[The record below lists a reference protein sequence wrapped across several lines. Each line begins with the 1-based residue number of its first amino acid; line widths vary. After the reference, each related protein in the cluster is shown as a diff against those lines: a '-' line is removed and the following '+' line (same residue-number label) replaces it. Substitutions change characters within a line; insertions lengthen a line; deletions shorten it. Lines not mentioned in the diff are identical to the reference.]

1 MTTTTLAVLVP
12 LLPFLGA
19 VAGLL
24 LGRTRPRLRTPPRRP
39 AARSPPS
46 ALAVVVAVRQGG
58 DQAVDAATELTP
70 TGSVPIELAL
80 HIDGFAALVAV
91 LVGLVATCVQIY
103 STGYL
108 RDDPRYPS
116 YAALVSLFTS
126 AMLLVVY
133 SGDLMVL
140 LVGWEIMGI
149 CSYFL
154 VGHYWETPEARAAS
168 LKAFLV
174 TKLGDVPF
182 LIGLFAL
189 AADAG
194 SFRITSILGTV
205 ASGGL
210 DHPTLIALLLLAG
223 VAGKSAQF
231 PLHTWLPDAMAGP
244 TPVSAL
250 IHAATMVAAGVY
262 FVARLLP
269 VFAASAAA
277 LVVLAVMAA
286 VTMVGSALA
295 ALAQDDIKRVL
306 AYSTIGQLGY
316 MTGALAVGDRGA
328 AVFHLLSH
336 GAFKAL
342 LFLGGGRDHPRR
354 RHQLAGRHVPD
365 ERPARPR
372 PRRLLDDDRGAPR
385 ARRDPALQRLLL
397 QGGRPR
403 RRRAR
408 RHRPRRGHP
417 RRRRLDRPRRR
428 PGHRPAHRR
437 LRDPPVAAR
446 LPRPGSRG
454 PRPRQAAH
462 RHERRAVGARRPL
475 ARLRPR
481 HRPRCPTGS
490 TDATSTPTLTTSV
503 LGTGVA
509 LVGGLVTYGAW
520 RHTTAMAA
528 RVPLGAVAA
537 HPDGDAGLVE
547 AEAIASHAPAYGDMA
562 SAPDP
567 ADPGRL
573 LLGPLHRHA
582 AVGFHL
588 DAVYAALFV
597 RPVQAAAT
605 LVRFLDREVV
615 DTYVRGAGAAPRWL
629 GAAVR
634 RAQTGNV
641 QTYLERAARRLRRPG
656 GRRRPRRH
664 RGSVSRRDRYQR
676 VRDAVPSRVHRRRP
690 APRRRRRSAAG
701 PARADGEAPEQAVL
715 RHGVTVTGAVLIA
728 AIVLALGFDHDHPS
742 RMQATTDI
750 SWIPALDV
758 RIHLG
763 IDGISLPLLVLTA
776 LLTFLCALYRYFK
789 MPTGPSPK
797 AFVALAPRPRVRHPR
812 HLRRPRPAAVLPR
825 LRDGAHPD
833 VLPHR
838 PLGR

>member
-1 MTTTTLAVLVP
+1 MTTTTLAALVP
-12 LLPFLGA
+12 VLPFLGA
-19 VAGLL
+19 AAGLL
-24 LGRTRPRLRTPPRRP
+24 LGRTAPGFIRP
-39 AARSPPS
+39 
-46 ALAVVVAVRQGG
+46 LAVLPPLTSLVLAVLVAVRQGG
-58 DQAVDAATELTP
+58 GQAIDAHTELTP

-91 LVGLVATCVQIY
+91 LVGVVASCVQIY

-133 SGDLMVL
+133 SGDLIVL

-168 LKAFLV
+168 IKAFLV

-189 AADAG
+189 ATDAG
-194 SFRITSILGTV
+194 SFRITTVLGTV

-210 DHPTLIALLLLAG
+210 HHPTLVALLLLAG

-269 VFAASAAA
+269 VFQASSAAMI
-277 LVVLAVMAA
+277 VLAVMAA
-286 VTMVGSALA
+286 ITMAGSALA

-342 LFLGGGRDHPRR
+342 LFLAAGVIIHASGTNSLAVMSRMKDLRDRVPDAYWTMTVALLALAAIPPFSGFFSKEAVLGAAEHVATGHTEHAPGAAGWIVLVAGLITAVLTAAYATRLWLLAFRGRGVEAPDHGRQPLTMTVVLWVLALPSLAFGLAYGPLPDWFDGRD
-354 RHQLAGRHVPD
+354 LT
-365 ERPARPR
+365 
-372 PRRLLDDDRGAPR
+372 
-385 ARRDPALQRLLL
+385 
-397 QGGRPR
+397 
-403 RRRAR
+403 
-408 RHRPRRGHP
+408 
-417 RRRRLDRPRRR
+417 
-428 PGHRPAHRR
+428 
-437 LRDPPVAAR
+437 PV
-446 LPRPGSRG
+446 
-454 PRPRQAAH
+454 
-462 RHERRAVGARRPL
+462 
-475 ARLRPR
+475 
-481 HRPRCPTGS
+481 
-490 TDATSTPTLTTSV
+490 LTASV
-503 LGTGVA
+503 LGTGLA

-537 HPDGDAGLVE
+537 HPEGDAGLVE
-547 AEAIASHAPAYGDMA
+547 AEAIASHAPAFGDVA
-562 SAPDP
+562 YAPDP

-597 RPVQAAAT
+597 RPVQAGAA

-615 DTYVRGAGAAPRWL
+615 DTYVRGAGALPRLL

-641 QTYLERAARRLRRPG
+641 QTY
-656 GRRRPRRH
+656 
-664 RGSVSRRDRYQR
+664 VS
-676 VRDAVPSRVHRRRP
+676 ALL
-690 APRRRRRSAAG
+690 AG
-701 PARADGEAPEQAVL
+701 TVVLVVAVL
-715 RHGVTVTGAVLIA
+715 LVATGA
-728 AIVLALGFDHDHPS
+728 
-742 RMQATTDI
+742 
-750 SWIPALDV
+750 
-758 RIHLG
+758 
-763 IDGISLPLLVLTA
+763 
-776 LLTFLCALYRYFK
+776 
-789 MPTGPSPK
+789 
-797 AFVALAPRPRVRHPR
+797 
-812 HLRRPRPAAVLPR
+812 
-825 LRDGAHPD
+825 
-833 VLPHR
+833 
-838 PLGR
+838 

>member
-19 VAGLL
+19 AAGLL
-24 LGRTRPRLRTPPRRP
+24 LGRTAPGFVRP
-39 AARSPPS
+39 
-46 ALAVVVAVRQGG
+46 LAVLPTLAALVIAVLVAVRQGG
-58 DQAVDAATELTP
+58 GRAVDAATELTP

-91 LVGLVATCVQIY
+91 LVGLVASCVQIY

-133 SGDLMVL
+133 SGDLIVL

-168 LKAFLV
+168 IKAFLV

-189 AADAG
+189 GTDAG
-194 SFRITSILGTV
+194 SFRITKILGTV

-262 FVARLLP
+262 FIARLLP
-269 VFAASAAA
+269 VFEASSAAM
-277 LVVLAVMAA
+277 VVLAVMAA
-286 VTMVGSALA
+286 VTMTGSALA

-316 MTGALAVGDRGA
+316 MTGALAVADRGA

-342 LFLGGGRDHPRR
+342 LFLAAGVVIHASGTNSLAAMSRMKDLRARIPDAFWTMTVALLALAAIPPFSGFFSKEAVLGAAEHVATGHTERAPGAAGWIVLLAGLVTAVLTAAYATRLWLLAFNGRGAEAPDHGRQPLTMTAVLWVLAVPSLAFGLAYGPLPDWFDGRD
-354 RHQLAGRHVPD
+354 LT
-365 ERPARPR
+365 
-372 PRRLLDDDRGAPR
+372 
-385 ARRDPALQRLLL
+385 
-397 QGGRPR
+397 
-403 RRRAR
+403 
-408 RHRPRRGHP
+408 
-417 RRRRLDRPRRR
+417 
-428 PGHRPAHRR
+428 
-437 LRDPPVAAR
+437 PV
-446 LPRPGSRG
+446 
-454 PRPRQAAH
+454 
-462 RHERRAVGARRPL
+462 
-475 ARLRPR
+475 
-481 HRPRCPTGS
+481 
-490 TDATSTPTLTTSV
+490 LTTSV
-503 LGTGVA
+503 LGTGLA

-528 RVPLGAVAA
+528 RTPLGAVAA
-537 HPDGDAGLVE
+537 HPEGDAGLVE
-547 AEAIASHAPAYGDMA
+547 AEAIASHTPAYGDIA

-582 AVGFHL
+582 AAGFHL
-588 DAVYAALFV
+588 DAVYTTLFV
-597 RPVQAAAT
+597 RPVQAAAA

-615 DTYVRGAGAAPRWL
+615 DTYVRGAGALPRWL
-629 GAAVR
+629 GEAAR

-641 QTYLERAARRLRRPG
+641 QTY
-656 GRRRPRRH
+656 
-664 RGSVSRRDRYQR
+664 VS
-676 VRDAVPSRVHRRRP
+676 ALL
-690 APRRRRRSAAG
+690 AG
-701 PARADGEAPEQAVL
+701 TVVLTVAVL
-715 RHGVTVTGAVLIA
+715 LVATGA
-728 AIVLALGFDHDHPS
+728 
-742 RMQATTDI
+742 
-750 SWIPALDV
+750 
-758 RIHLG
+758 
-763 IDGISLPLLVLTA
+763 
-776 LLTFLCALYRYFK
+776 
-789 MPTGPSPK
+789 
-797 AFVALAPRPRVRHPR
+797 
-812 HLRRPRPAAVLPR
+812 
-825 LRDGAHPD
+825 
-833 VLPHR
+833 
-838 PLGR
+838 

>member
-19 VAGLL
+19 AAGLL
-24 LGRTRPRLRTPPRRP
+24 LGRGAPGFVRP
-39 AARSPPS
+39 
-46 ALAVVVAVRQGG
+46 LAVLPTLAALVLAVLVASRQGG
-58 DQAVDAATELTP
+58 GRPVDAATELTP

-80 HIDGFAALVAV
+80 NIDGFAALVAV
-91 LVGLVATCVQIY
+91 LVGCVATCVQIY

-126 AMLLVVY
+126 AMFLVVY

-182 LIGLFAL
+182 LIGLLAL
-189 AADAG
+189 ATEAG
-194 SFRITSILGTV
+194 SFRITTILGAV
-205 ASGGL
+205 ANGSL

-269 VFAASAAA
+269 LFEASRAAM
-277 LVVLAVMAA
+277 VVLAVMAA

-316 MTGALAVGDRGA
+316 MTGALAAGDRGA
-328 AVFHLLSH
+328 AVFHLLTH

-342 LFLGGGRDHPRR
+342 LFLAAGVIIHAAGTNSLAAMSRMRGLRDRVPDAYWTMSVALLALAAIPPFSGFFSKESVLGVAEHVATGHTEHAPGAAGWTVLLAGLITALLTAAYATRLWLLAFRGQGAEAPDHGRQPVVMNAVLWVLAVPSLALGGLAFRLLPDWFDGRD
-354 RHQLAGRHVPD
+354 L
-365 ERPARPR
+365 
-372 PRRLLDDDRGAPR
+372 
-385 ARRDPALQRLLL
+385 
-397 QGGRPR
+397 
-403 RRRAR
+403 
-408 RHRPRRGHP
+408 
-417 RRRRLDRPRRR
+417 
-428 PGHRPAHRR
+428 
-437 LRDPPVAAR
+437 
-446 LPRPGSRG
+446 
-454 PRPRQAAH
+454 
-462 RHERRAVGARRPL
+462 
-475 ARLRPR
+475 
-481 HRPRCPTGS
+481 
-490 TDATSTPTLTTSV
+490 TPTLTTSV

-509 LVGGLVTYGAW
+509 LTGGIVTYAAW
-520 RHTTAMAA
+520 RHTTALAA
-528 RVPLGAVAA
+528 RTPLGAVAA
-537 HPDGDAGLVE
+537 HPEGDAALVE
-547 AEAIASHAPAYGDMA
+547 AEAIATHRPAYGNVA

-597 RPVQAAAT
+597 RPVQAGAS

-615 DTYVRGAGAAPRWL
+615 DTYVRGAAALPRWL

-641 QTYLERAARRLRRPG
+641 QTY
-656 GRRRPRRH
+656 
-664 RGSVSRRDRYQR
+664 VS
-676 VRDAVPSRVHRRRP
+676 ALL
-690 APRRRRRSAAG
+690 AG
-701 PARADGEAPEQAVL
+701 
-715 RHGVTVTGAVLIA
+715 TV
-728 AIVLALGFDHDHPS
+728 VLA
-742 RMQATTDI
+742 
-750 SWIPALDV
+750 V
-758 RIHLG
+758 
-763 IDGISLPLLVLTA
+763 
-776 LLTFLCALYRYFK
+776 
-789 MPTGPSPK
+789 
-797 AFVALAPRPRVRHPR
+797 
-812 HLRRPRPAAVLPR
+812 AAVLVAT
-825 LRDGAHPD
+825 GA
-833 VLPHR
+833 
-838 PLGR
+838 

>member
-19 VAGLL
+19 AAGLL
-24 LGRTRPRLRTPPRRP
+24 LGRTAPGFVRPLAVLPTLT
-39 AARSPPS
+39 AL

-58 DQAVDAATELTP
+58 DRAVDAATELTP
-70 TGSVPIELAL
+70 TGSVPVELAL

-189 AADAG
+189 ATDAG
-194 SFRITSILGTV
+194 SFRITKILGTV
-205 ASGGL
+205 ATGGL
-210 DHPTLIALLLLAG
+210 DHPTLVALLLLAG

-262 FVARLLP
+262 FIARLLP
-269 VFAASAAA
+269 VFAASSAA

-286 VTMVGSALA
+286 VTMAGSALA

-328 AVFHLLSH
+328 AVFHLLTH

-342 LFLGGGRDHPRR
+342 LFLAAGVIIHAAGTNS
-354 RHQLAGRHVPD
+354 LAAMSRMGNLRARVPD
-365 ERPARPR
+365 AYWTMTVALLALAAIPPFSGFFSKESVLGAAEHVSTGHAEGIPEAAGWIVLVAGLISALLTAAYAT
-372 PRRLLDDDRGAPR
+372 RLWLLAFRGKGAEAP
-385 ARRDPALQRLLL
+385 DH
-397 QGGRPR
+397 GRQ
-403 RRRAR
+403 
-408 RHRPRRGHP
+408 
-417 RRRRLDRPRRR
+417 
-428 PGHRPAHRR
+428 
-437 LRDPPVAAR
+437 PVAMTAVLWVLAVPSLALGGFAYGR
-446 LPRPGSRG
+446 LPDWFDG
-454 PRPRQAAH
+454 H
-462 RHERRAVGARRPL
+462 DL
-475 ARLRPR
+475 
-481 HRPRCPTGS
+481 
-490 TDATSTPTLTTSV
+490 TPTLTTSV

-509 LVGGLVTYGAW
+509 LVGGIVTYGAW
-520 RHTTAMAA
+520 RHTTALAA
-528 RVPLGAVAA
+528 RVPMGAVAA
-537 HPDGDAGLVE
+537 HPDADGGLVE
-547 AEAIASHAPAYGDMA
+547 AEAIATHTPAYGDMA
-562 SAPDP
+562 GAPDP

-588 DAVYAALFV
+588 DALYTALFV
-597 RPVQAAAT
+597 RPVQAGAT

-615 DTYVRGAGAAPRWL
+615 DTYVRGASAVPRLL

-641 QTYLERAARRLRRPG
+641 QTY
-656 GRRRPRRH
+656 
-664 RGSVSRRDRYQR
+664 VS
-676 VRDAVPSRVHRRRP
+676 ALF
-690 APRRRRRSAAG
+690 AG
-701 PARADGEAPEQAVL
+701 TVVLVVAVL
-715 RHGVTVTGAVLIA
+715 LVATGA
-728 AIVLALGFDHDHPS
+728 
-742 RMQATTDI
+742 
-750 SWIPALDV
+750 
-758 RIHLG
+758 
-763 IDGISLPLLVLTA
+763 
-776 LLTFLCALYRYFK
+776 
-789 MPTGPSPK
+789 
-797 AFVALAPRPRVRHPR
+797 
-812 HLRRPRPAAVLPR
+812 
-825 LRDGAHPD
+825 
-833 VLPHR
+833 
-838 PLGR
+838 

>member
-12 LLPFLGA
+12 LLPFLA
-19 VAGLL
+19 AAAGLL
-24 LGRTRPRLRTPPRRP
+24 LGRTAPGFVRP
-39 AARSPPS
+39 
-46 ALAVVVAVRQGG
+46 LAVLPTLTSLVLAVLVAVRQGG
-58 DQAVDAATELTP
+58 DQAVNSATELTP

-91 LVGLVATCVQIY
+91 LVGLVASCVQIY

-126 AMLLVVY
+126 AMFLVVY
-133 SGDLMVL
+133 SGDLIVL
-140 LVGWEIMGI
+140 LVGWEVMGI

-189 AADAG
+189 ATDAG
-194 SFRITSILGTV
+194 SFRITKVLGTV
-205 ASGGL
+205 VSGGL

-262 FVARLLP
+262 FIARLLP
-269 VFAASAAA
+269 VFEASQAAMA
-277 LVVLAVMAA
+277 VLAVMAA
-286 VTMVGSALA
+286 VTMIGSGLA

-342 LFLGGGRDHPRR
+342 LFLAAGAVIHAAGTNSLAAMSRMRNLRHRVPDAFWTMTVALLALAAIPPFSGFFSKEAVLGASEHVVDGHTEHAPATAGWIVLVAGLVTALLTAAYATRLWLLAFRGRGAEAPDHGRQPLTMTVVLWVLAIPSLAFGGFAFRLLPDWFDGRD
-354 RHQLAGRHVPD
+354 LG
-365 ERPARPR
+365 
-372 PRRLLDDDRGAPR
+372 
-385 ARRDPALQRLLL
+385 
-397 QGGRPR
+397 
-403 RRRAR
+403 
-408 RHRPRRGHP
+408 
-417 RRRRLDRPRRR
+417 
-428 PGHRPAHRR
+428 
-437 LRDPPVAAR
+437 
-446 LPRPGSRG
+446 
-454 PRPRQAAH
+454 
-462 RHERRAVGARRPL
+462 
-475 ARLRPR
+475 
-481 HRPRCPTGS
+481 
-490 TDATSTPTLTTSV
+490 PTLTTSV

-509 LVGGLVTYGAW
+509 LAGGIVTYGAW
-520 RHTTAMAA
+520 RHTTALAA

-537 HPDGDAGLVE
+537 HPEGDAARVE
-547 AEAIASHAPAYGDMA
+547 AEAIATHKPAYGDIA
-562 SAPDP
+562 HAQDP

-582 AVGFHL
+582 AAGFHL
-588 DAVYAALFV
+588 DAVYRVLLV
-597 RPVQAAAT
+597 RPVQAGAR

-615 DTYVRGAGAAPRWL
+615 ETYVRGAGVLPRWL

-641 QTYLERAARRLRRPG
+641 QTY
-656 GRRRPRRH
+656 
-664 RGSVSRRDRYQR
+664 VS
-676 VRDAVPSRVHRRRP
+676 ALL
-690 APRRRRRSAAG
+690 AG
-701 PARADGEAPEQAVL
+701 
-715 RHGVTVTGAVLIA
+715 TV
-728 AIVLALGFDHDHPS
+728 VLA
-742 RMQATTDI
+742 
-750 SWIPALDV
+750 V
-758 RIHLG
+758 
-763 IDGISLPLLVLTA
+763 
-776 LLTFLCALYRYFK
+776 
-789 MPTGPSPK
+789 
-797 AFVALAPRPRVRHPR
+797 
-812 HLRRPRPAAVLPR
+812 AAVLVAT
-825 LRDGAHPD
+825 GA
-833 VLPHR
+833 
-838 PLGR
+838 

>member
-19 VAGLL
+19 AAGLL
-24 LGRTRPRLRTPPRRP
+24 LGRRVPGLVRP
-39 AARSPPS
+39 
-46 ALAVVVAVRQGG
+46 LAVLPTLTALLLAVLVAIRQGG
-58 DQAVDAATELTP
+58 GTGGGTAPVDAATELTP

-80 HIDGFAALVAV
+80 HIDGFATLVAV
-91 LVGLVATCVQIY
+91 LVGVVASCVQIY

-108 RDDPRYPS
+108 REDPRYPS
-116 YAALVSLFTS
+116 YASLVSLFTS

-189 AADAG
+189 AADTG
-194 SFRITSILGTV
+194 SFRITTILSTV
-205 ASGGL
+205 AGNGL

-269 VFAASAAA
+269 VFALSGAA

-286 VTMVGSALA
+286 VTMAGSALA

-342 LFLGGGRDHPRR
+342 LFLAAGVIIHAAGTNSLAAMSRMGG
-354 RHQLAGRHVPD
+354 
-365 ERPARPR
+365 
-372 PRRLLDDDRGAPR
+372 
-385 ARRDPALQRLLL
+385 
-397 QGGRPR
+397 
-403 RRRAR
+403 
-408 RHRPRRGHP
+408 
-417 RRRRLDRPRRR
+417 
-428 PGHRPAHRR
+428 
-437 LRDPPVAAR
+437 LRDRIPDAYWTMTVALLALAAIPPFSGFFSKEAVLGAAEHTATGHADAVPTAAGWIVLVAGLLTALLTAAYATR
-446 LPRPGSRG
+446 LWLLAFHGRG
-454 PRPRQAAH
+454 TQAPDHGRQPLAMTAVLWVLAVPSLVFGL
-462 RHERRAVGARRPL
+462 AVGTLPDWFDGHSL
-475 ARLRPR
+475 A
-481 HRPRCPTGS
+481 
-490 TDATSTPTLTTSV
+490 PTLTTSV
-503 LGTGVA
+503 VGTGVA

-520 RHTTAMAA
+520 RHTTALAA
-528 RVPLGAVAA
+528 RVPMGAVAA
-537 HPDGDAGLVE
+537 TPDGDGARVE
-547 AEAIASHAPAYGDMA
+547 AEAIATHTPAYGDVA

-582 AVGFHL
+582 AAGFHL
-588 DAVYAALFV
+588 DAVYTALFV
-597 RPVQAAAT
+597 RPVRAAAS

-615 DTYVRGAGAAPRWL
+615 ETYVRGAGAAPRWL

-641 QTYLERAARRLRRPG
+641 QTYL
-656 GRRRPRRH
+656 
-664 RGSVSRRDRYQR
+664 
-676 VRDAVPSRVHRRRP
+676 
-690 APRRRRRSAAG
+690 SALLAG
-701 PARADGEAPEQAVL
+701 
-715 RHGVTVTGAVLIA
+715 TV
-728 AIVLALGFDHDHPS
+728 VLA
-742 RMQATTDI
+742 
-750 SWIPALDV
+750 V
-758 RIHLG
+758 
-763 IDGISLPLLVLTA
+763 
-776 LLTFLCALYRYFK
+776 
-789 MPTGPSPK
+789 
-797 AFVALAPRPRVRHPR
+797 
-812 HLRRPRPAAVLPR
+812 AAVLVATA
-825 LRDGAHPD
+825 GA
-833 VLPHR
+833 
-838 PLGR
+838 

>member
-19 VAGLL
+19 AAGLL
-24 LGRTRPRLRTPPRRP
+24 LGRTAPGFVRP
-39 AARSPPS
+39 
-46 ALAVVVAVRQGG
+46 LAVLPTLASLVLAALVAARQGG
-58 DQAVDAATELTP
+58 DTAVNAATELTP

-91 LVGLVATCVQIY
+91 VVGLVASCVQIY

-108 RDDPRYPS
+108 RDDPRYSS

-126 AMLLVVY
+126 AMFLVVY
-133 SGDLMVL
+133 SGDLIVL
-140 LVGWEIMGI
+140 LVGWEVMGI

-189 AADAG
+189 ATDAG
-194 SFRITSILGTV
+194 SFRITKVLGAV
-205 ASGGL
+205 ASGAL

-262 FVARLLP
+262 FIARLLP
-269 VFAASAAA
+269 VFEASQAAM
-277 LVVLAVMAA
+277 VVLAVMAA
-286 VTMVGSALA
+286 VTMAGSGLA

-342 LFLGGGRDHPRR
+342 LFLAAGVIIHAAGTNSLAAMSRMRNLRDRVPDAYWTMTVALLALAAIPPFSGFFSKEAVLGVAEHVVTGHTEHAPAAAGWIVLVAGLLTAVLTAAYAMRLWLLAFRGRGTEAPDHGKEPLTMTVVLWVLAIPSLALGGFAFRLLPDWFDGRD
-354 RHQLAGRHVPD
+354 LG
-365 ERPARPR
+365 
-372 PRRLLDDDRGAPR
+372 
-385 ARRDPALQRLLL
+385 
-397 QGGRPR
+397 
-403 RRRAR
+403 
-408 RHRPRRGHP
+408 
-417 RRRRLDRPRRR
+417 
-428 PGHRPAHRR
+428 
-437 LRDPPVAAR
+437 
-446 LPRPGSRG
+446 
-454 PRPRQAAH
+454 
-462 RHERRAVGARRPL
+462 
-475 ARLRPR
+475 
-481 HRPRCPTGS
+481 
-490 TDATSTPTLTTSV
+490 PTLTTSV

-509 LVGGLVTYGAW
+509 LVGGIVTYGAW
-520 RHTTAMAA
+520 RHTTALAA

-537 HPDGDAGLVE
+537 HPEGDAAQVE
-547 AEAIASHAPAYGDMA
+547 AEAIATHEPAYGDIA
-562 SAPDP
+562 YAPDP

-582 AVGFHL
+582 AAGFHL
-588 DAVYAALFV
+588 DAVYTALFV
-597 RPVQAAAT
+597 RPVQAGAS

-615 DTYVRGAGAAPRWL
+615 ETYVRGAGALPRWL

-641 QTYLERAARRLRRPG
+641 QTY
-656 GRRRPRRH
+656 
-664 RGSVSRRDRYQR
+664 VS
-676 VRDAVPSRVHRRRP
+676 ALL
-690 APRRRRRSAAG
+690 AG
-701 PARADGEAPEQAVL
+701 
-715 RHGVTVTGAVLIA
+715 TV
-728 AIVLALGFDHDHPS
+728 VLA
-742 RMQATTDI
+742 
-750 SWIPALDV
+750 V
-758 RIHLG
+758 
-763 IDGISLPLLVLTA
+763 
-776 LLTFLCALYRYFK
+776 
-789 MPTGPSPK
+789 
-797 AFVALAPRPRVRHPR
+797 
-812 HLRRPRPAAVLPR
+812 AAVLVAT
-825 LRDGAHPD
+825 GA
-833 VLPHR
+833 
-838 PLGR
+838 